1 MSPSSIRRARVGR
14 PSPDRC
20 LEPARHL
27 RRAGSET
34 RFGFESSMTG
44 STGTDQSG
52 DQIGDHKPPK
62 PAEVAEAAEGQK
74 PTFPRKTSASGRAA
88 EPTADNF

>member
-1 MSPSSIRRARVGR
+1 
-14 PSPDRC
+14 
-20 LEPARHL
+20 
-27 RRAGSET
+27 
-34 RFGFESSMTG
+34 MTG